1 MKDVS
6 HLFRFVRKIA
16 AISHSK
22 LKLEQNIRGTMQSIY
37 LDHAAT
43 TPLSPKA
50 FEAMKPYFT
59 EVFGNP
65 NSQHV
70 YGRDA
75 QKAVNDSRQL
85 IAKCIGA
92 KPSEIYFTSCGTEAD
107 NWAVKGAALQY
118 QNKGKHIITS
128 IIEHP
133 AVYTTCKQL
142 EKYGWEVT
150 YLPVDNE
157 GFVNPSDLE
166 AAIRPDTVLVSI
178 MFANNEI
185 GTIEP
190 IKELCE
196 IAHKHGVLFH
206 TDAVQ
211 ATGAVKYDVKDL
223 GVDMLS
229 MSAHKFYGPKGMGVL
244 YIRNG
249 VRMEKF
255 LSGGE
260 QERAHRGG
268 TSNTPGIVGMATA
281 LDEAIQ
287 TIEEDDKYVAS
298 LRDHFV
304 SRVLAEIDDIMYNG
318 AKDTS
323 KRLPNNASFSFRYIE
338 GESILFSLDLAG
350 ISASSGSACSS
361 GSLEPSRTLLSI
373 GVPVGTAHG
382 SIRFTFGK
390 YNTMEQV
397 DYTVDKLVEI
407 VKKLRAMSPLYKK

>member
-1 MKDVS
+1 MK
-6 HLFRFVRKIA
+6 
-16 AISHSK
+16 
-22 LKLEQNIRGTMQSIY
+22 SIY

-50 FEAMKPYFT
+50 FEAMTPYFT

-70 YGRDA
+70 YGREGA
-75 QKAVNDSRQL
+75 KAVNDARQL
-85 IAKCIGA
+85 IANCIGA

-118 QNKGKHIITS
+118 KSKGKHIITS
-128 IIEHP
+128 VIEHP

-157 GFVNPSDLE
+157 GFVNPDDLE
-166 AAIRPDTVLVSI
+166 KAIREDTVLVSI

-190 IKELCE
+190 IKQLAA
-196 IAHKHGVLFH
+196 IAHSHGVLFH

-211 ATGAVKYDVKDL
+211 ATGAVRYDVKDL

-268 TSNTPGIVGMATA
+268 TSNTPGIVGMSVA
-281 LDEAIQ
+281 LEEAVSNL
-287 TIEEDDKYVAS
+287 EKDNAYVAS

-304 SRVLAEIDDIMYNG
+304 KRVLDEIDDIMYNG

-390 YNTMEQV
+390 NNTMEDV
-397 DYTVDKLVEI
+397 DYTVDELVKI

>member
-1 MKDVS
+1 MK
-6 HLFRFVRKIA
+6 
-16 AISHSK
+16 
-22 LKLEQNIRGTMQSIY
+22 SIY

-75 QKAVNDSRQL
+75 QKAVNDARQL
-85 IAKCIGA
+85 IANCIGA

-118 QNKGKHIITS
+118 KNKGKHIITS

-133 AVYTTCKQL
+133 AVHTTCKQL

-157 GFVNPSDLE
+157 GFVNPADLE
-166 AAIRPDTVLVSI
+166 AAIREDTVLVSV

-190 IKELCE
+190 IKELAE

-211 ATGAVKYDVKDL
+211 ATGAVRYDVKDL

-281 LDEAIQ
+281 LDEAMA
-287 TIEEDDKYVAS
+287 TLEEDDKYVAS

-304 SRVLAEIDDIMYNG
+304 ERVISEIDDIMYNG

-361 GSLEPSRTLLSI
+361 GSLEPSRTLLAI

-390 YNTMEQV
+390 HNTMEQV

>member
-1 MKDVS
+1 MK
-6 HLFRFVRKIA
+6 
-16 AISHSK
+16 
-22 LKLEQNIRGTMQSIY
+22 NIY

-43 TPLSPKA
+43 TPLSQKA
-50 FEAMKPYFT
+50 FEAMKPYFCDT
-59 EVFGNP
+59 FGNA

-70 YGRDA
+70 FGRDGA
-75 QKAVNDSRQL
+75 KGVNEARQML
-85 IAKCIGA
+85 ADCIGA
-92 KPSEIYFTSCGTEAD
+92 KANEIYFTSCGTEAD
-107 NWAVKGAALQY
+107 NWAIKGTALKWQ
-118 QNKGKHIITS
+118 QKGKHIITS
-128 IIEHP
+128 VIEHP
-133 AVYTTCKQL
+133 AIYTTCKQL

-150 YLPVDNE
+150 YLPVDSQ
-157 GFVNPSDLE
+157 GFVSPTDLE
-166 AAIRPDTVLVSI
+166 NAIREDTVLVSI

-196 IAHKHGVLFH
+196 IAHAHKVLFH

-211 ATGAVKYDVKDL
+211 ATGAFRYDVKEL

-229 MSAHKFYGPKGMGVL
+229 LSAHKFYGPKGVGAL
-244 YIRNG
+244 YVRNG
-249 VRMEKF
+249 LAIEKF
-255 LSGGE
+255 VTGGE

-268 TSNTPGIVGMATA
+268 TTNTPGVVGMAVA
-281 LDEAIQ
+281 LDDALASV
-287 TIEEDDKYVAS
+287 EEDAKYVAS

-304 SRVLAEIDDIMYNG
+304 ERVMSEIDDVLFNG

-323 KRLPNNASFSFRYIE
+323 KRLPNNANFSFRYIE

-373 GVPVGTAHG
+373 GVPIGTAHG

-390 YNTMEQV
+390 HNTMQEV
-397 DYTVDKLVEI
+397 DYTVDELVKI
-407 VKKLRAMSPLYKK
+407 VSRLREMSPLYTKKI

>member
-1 MKDVS
+1 M
-6 HLFRFVRKIA
+6 
-16 AISHSK
+16 
-22 LKLEQNIRGTMQSIY
+22 ENIY

-43 TPLSPKA
+43 TPLSDKA
-50 FEAMKPYFT
+50 FEAMKPYFG
-59 EVFGNP
+59 EVFGNA

-70 YGRDA
+70 FGRDGA
-75 QKAVNDSRQL
+75 KAVNDARQL
-85 IAKCIGA
+85 IASRIGA
-92 KPSEIYFTSCGTEAD
+92 KPSELYFTSCGTEAD
-107 NWAVKGAALQY
+107 NWAVKGVALQ
-118 QNKGKHIITS
+118 NISKGKHIITS
-128 IIEHP
+128 VIEHP
-133 AVYTTCKQL
+133 AIYTTCKQL

-157 GFVNPSDLE
+157 GFVNPADLE

-178 MFANNEI
+178 MYANNEI

-190 IKELCE
+190 IKELCD

-211 ATGAVKYDVKDL
+211 ATGAIAYNVKEL

-229 MSAHKFYGPKGMGVL
+229 MSAHKFYGPKGMGLL
-244 YIRNG
+244 YVRNG
-249 VRMEKF
+249 MRIEK
-255 LSGGE
+255 LLAGGE

-281 LDEAIQ
+281 LDEALK
-287 TIEEDDKYVAS
+287 TIDEDNKYVAG

-304 SRVLAEIDDIMYNG
+304 ERVIAEIDDIYFNG
-318 AKDTS
+318 AKDMS

-361 GSLEPSRTLLSI
+361 GSLEPSRTLLAI
-373 GVPVGTAHG
+373 GVPIGTAHG
-382 SIRFTFGK
+382 SIRFSFGK
-390 YNTMEQV
+390 HNTMQEV
-397 DYTVDKLVEI
+397 DYTVDELVKI
-407 VKKLRAMSPLYKK
+407 VKRLREMSPLYKK

>member
-1 MKDVS
+1 MEK
-6 HLFRFVRKIA
+6 
-16 AISHSK
+16 
-22 LKLEQNIRGTMQSIY
+22 SIY

-43 TPLSPKA
+43 TPLSEKA
-50 FEAMKPYFT
+50 FEAMKPYFC
-59 EVFGNP
+59 EMFGNP

-70 YGRDA
+70 YGREGA
-75 QKAVNDSRQL
+75 KAVSESREK
-85 IAKCIGA
+85 IAAAIGA

-118 QNKGKHIITS
+118 RDKGKHIITS
-128 IIEHP
+128 IVEHP

-142 EKYGWEVT
+142 EKYGYEVT
-150 YLPVDNE
+150 YLPVDSE
-157 GFVNPSDLE
+157 GFVSPQDLE
-166 AAIRPDTVLVSI
+166 KAIRPDTILVSI

-196 IAHKHGVLFH
+196 IAHRHGVIFH

-211 ATGAVKYDVKDL
+211 ATGAIRYDVKDL

-229 MSAHKFYGPKGMGVL
+229 MSAHKFYGPKGMGAL
-244 YIRNG
+244 YLRNG
-249 VRMEKF
+249 LKMEKF
-255 LSGGE
+255 ITGGE

-268 TSNTPGIVGMATA
+268 TSNTPGIVGMAVA
-281 LDEAIQ
+281 LEEACATLEQ
-287 TIEEDDKYVAS
+287 DAAYVAS
-298 LRDHFV
+298 LRDRFV
-304 SRVLAEIDDIMYNG
+304 QKVLENIDDILFNG
-318 AKDTS
+318 PKDMS
-323 KRLPNNASFSFRYIE
+323 KRLPNNANFSFRYIE

-361 GSLEPSRTLLSI
+361 ASLDPSRTLLSI

-390 YNTMEQV
+390 HNTVEDV
-397 DYTVDKLVEI
+397 DYTVQQLTST
-407 VKKLRAMSPLYKK
+407 VKRLREMSPLYHKK

>member
-1 MKDVS
+1 M
-6 HLFRFVRKIA
+6 
-16 AISHSK
+16 
-22 LKLEQNIRGTMQSIY
+22 QNTIWKHYRGTMQSIY

-70 YGRDA
+70 YGREGA
-75 QKAVNDSRQL
+75 KAVNDARQL
-85 IAKCIGA
+85 IASCIGA

-118 QNKGKHIITS
+118 MSKGKHIITS

-157 GFVNPSDLE
+157 GFVNPTDLE
-166 AAIRPDTVLVSI
+166 AAIREDTVLVSI

-190 IKELCE
+190 IKELAE

-229 MSAHKFYGPKGMGVL
+229 MSAHKFYGPKGMGAL

-268 TSNTPGIVGMATA
+268 TSNTPGIVGMSVA
-281 LDEAIQ
+281 LKDAIDNIEKDDE
-287 TIEEDDKYVAS
+287 YVAS
-298 LRDHFV
+298 LRNHFV
-304 SRVLAEIDDIMYNG
+304 KRVLAEIDDIMFNG
-318 AKDTS
+318 AKEMS

-361 GSLEPSRTLLSI
+361 GSLEPSRTLLAI

-390 YNTMEQV
+390 QNTMEQV
-397 DYTVDKLVEI
+397 DYTVDELVKI

>member
-1 MKDVS
+1 M
-6 HLFRFVRKIA
+6 A
-16 AISHSK
+16 
-22 LKLEQNIRGTMQSIY
+22 EIRQIKFGEYMDKIY

-43 TPLSPKA
+43 TPLSSKA
-50 FEAMKPYFT
+50 FEAMKPYFST
-59 EVFGNP
+59 VYGNA
-65 NSQHV
+65 NSQHE
-70 YGRDA
+70 YGRDGS
-75 QKAVNDSRQL
+75 KAVNEARQT
-85 IAKCIGA
+85 IARCIGA
-92 KPSEIYFTSCGTEAD
+92 KPSEVYFTSCGTEAD
-107 NWAVKGAALQY
+107 NWAIKGIALQNI
-118 QNKGKHIITS
+118 QKGKHIITS
-128 IIEHP
+128 VIEHP
-133 AVYTTCKQL
+133 AIYTTCKQL

-157 GFVNPSDLE
+157 GFVSPTDLE
-166 AAIRPDTVLVSI
+166 NAIREDTVLVSI

-196 IAHKHGVLFH
+196 VAHKHGVVFH

-211 ATGAVKYDVKDL
+211 ATGAVKYDVKEL
-223 GVDMLS
+223 GVDLLS

-244 YIRNG
+244 YVRNG
-249 VRMEKF
+249 LRIEK
-255 LSGGE
+255 LLTGGE

-268 TSNTPGIVGMATA
+268 TTNVPGAVGTAVA
-281 LDEAIQ
+281 LDEAISN
-287 TIEEDDKYVAS
+287 IEEDSKYVAS

-304 SRVLAEIDDIMYNG
+304 SRVLGEIDEIYYNG

-323 KRLPNNASFSFRYIE
+323 KRLPNNANFSFRYIE

-350 ISASSGSACSS
+350 ICASSGSACSS

-390 YNTMEQV
+390 HNTMEQV
-397 DYTVDKLVEI
+397 DYTVDELVKT
-407 VKKLRAMSPLYKK
+407 VKRLRDMSPLYKK